1 MAIDRRAALGLLAG
15 GLAAPLLPRSLRA
28 ARAGPLWLSARARG
42 DGGHSVSGFR
52 RSGAPVFDLA
62 LPGRGHSFAVSPDG
76 RAAVHFARRPGEFAL
91 AIDLARGTVLDRFAP
106 PDNRRFQGHG
116 AFGPDGRLLYASEND
131 FAAARG
137 AIGIYDAAEGYARL
151 GELPSHGI
159 GPHEIV
165 LLPDG
170 NTLAVANGGI
180 ATHPDMP
187 RVKLNLPDMAP
198 SLAYVDR
205 RDGALLGKYRL
216 DAALNRLGIRH
227 LAVGRNG
234 AVAVAMQYQGPRGD
248 LVPLVALHRNGDL
261 QFLNAPEATLRAM
274 RQYCGSVAFDAGGRI
289 AAAFG
294 AAREYRG
301 LLGYGDRRLPLHR
314 SPRRRQRHRPR
325 RPARRVRRHQRAGR
339 RVPHRRPL
347 RRGGADRG
355 RVRGGRTLGQPPDR
369 GGTRGAEAG
378 HKASLF
384 SSEPPLFFPSSWSA
398 EADHPRVF
406 VCGTGTGR
414 KKEMGQNVD
423 GRPPPTMTG

>member
-1 MAIDRRAALGLLAG
+1 MAIDRRVALGLLAG

-42 DGGHSVSGFR
+42 DGDHSVSGFR

-91 AIDLARGTVLDRFAP
+91 AIDLPRGTVLDRFAP
-106 PDNRRFQGHG
+106 PENRRFQGHG
-116 AFGPDGRLLYASEND
+116 AFDPDGRLLYASEND

-205 RDGALLGKYRL
+205 RDGALLGEYRL

-227 LAVGRNG
+227 LAVGWNG
-234 AVAVAMQYQGPRGD
+234 AVAVAMQYEGPRGD

-261 QFLNAPEATLRAM
+261 QFLDTPEAALRAM

-289 AAAFG
+289 AAASAPRGNIAAFWDTETG
-294 AAREYRG
+294 AFLSTAPLADGSGIAPAARPG
-301 LLGYGDRRLPLHR
+301 AFVATSG
-314 SPRRRQRHRPR
+314 
-325 RPARRVRRHQRAGR
+325 
-339 RVPHRRPL
+339 
-347 RRGGADRG
+347 RGGAFLIDARSGAAERIGNRFVAAG
-355 RVRGGRTLGQPPDR
+355 RWDNHLIAAGLGGGAGAYR
-369 GGTRGAEAG
+369 RGAPFDTRLRRYSG
-378 HKASLF
+378 
-384 SSEPPLFFPSSWSA
+384 
-398 EADHPRVF
+398 
-406 VCGTGTGR
+406 
-414 KKEMGQNVD
+414 
-423 GRPPPTMTG
+423 

>member
-1 MAIDRRAALGLLAG
+1 MAIDRRVALGLLAG

-52 RSGAPVFDLA
+52 RAGAPVFDLA

-76 RAAVHFARRPGEFAL
+76 CAAVHFARRPGEFAL

-106 PDNRRFQGHG
+106 PENRRFQGHG
-116 AFGPDGRLLYASEND
+116 TFGPGGRLLYASEND

-205 RDGALLGKYRL
+205 RDGALLGEYRL
-216 DAALNRLGIRH
+216 DATLNRLGIRH
-227 LAVGRNG
+227 LAIGRNG
-234 AVAVAMQYQGPRGD
+234 AVAVAMQYEGPRGD

-289 AAAFG
+289 AAASAPRGNIAAFWDTETG
-294 AAREYRG
+294 AFLSTAPLADGSGIAPAARPG
-301 LLGYGDRRLPLHR
+301 AFVATSG
-314 SPRRRQRHRPR
+314 
-325 RPARRVRRHQRAGR
+325 
-339 RVPHRRPL
+339 
-347 RRGGADRG
+347 RGGAFLIDARSGAAERIGDGFVAAGRWDNHLIAAGLRG
-355 RVRGGRTLGQPPDR
+355 RA
-369 GGTRGAEAG
+369 GA
-378 HKASLF
+378 
-384 SSEPPLFFPSSWSA
+384 
-398 EADHPRVF
+398 
-406 VCGTGTGR
+406 
-414 KKEMGQNVD
+414 
-423 GRPPPTMTG
+423 